1 MQGQENT
8 TLAAHAVFIMLS
20 DRQSLCYVNIL
31 FSIQRFKAAPDD
43 DELITYNACFSSAA
57 GF

>member
-20 DRQSLCYVNIL
+20 DGQSLRYVNIM
-31 FSIQRFKAAPDD
+31 FKHTRFKAAPDD
-43 DELITYNACFSSAA
+43 DELITYNTCFSSAA